1 MEAAGQ
7 AAAVSRSFGN
17 SAGAGRLTPGST
29 ASASASAARA
39 SGVGAARRPAG
50 QDAGHEP
57 TTHDG
62 FLVLII
68 YFLILLTKKLG
79 YWFQTSIRVR
89 ELVRHTTI
97 YISFDFLKS

>member
-50 QDAGHEP
+50 QDAGRRDAGHEP

-68 YFLILLTKKLG
+68 YFLILITKKT
-79 YWFQTSIRVR
+79 WV
-89 ELVRHTTI
+89 LV
-97 YISFDFLKS
+97 SDFNSCS